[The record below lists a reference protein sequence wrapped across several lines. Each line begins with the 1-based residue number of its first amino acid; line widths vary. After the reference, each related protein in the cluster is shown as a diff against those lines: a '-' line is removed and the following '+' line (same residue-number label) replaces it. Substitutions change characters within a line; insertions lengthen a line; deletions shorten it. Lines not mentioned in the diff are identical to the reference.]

1 MNFPSRFAELLA
13 DPGRLELL
21 INEGPLPVVED
32 GEALFLYHGHASAV
46 ALRHWIHALPS
57 SVPFQRLAADTWWAT
72 LDLPPGSR
80 VEYKLELQQGG
91 QRALVQD
98 PLNPNWAHDPFGA
111 NSVVYGEGYE
121 VPDWTLPDPEA
132 RPGALRPLTIESA
145 AFGGPRQ
152 VQLYLPA
159 RFRAT
164 RRYPLLVV
172 HDGEDFLRFTALQ
185 TVLDNLIHRLEL
197 PPLVCVLTQ
206 SPDRMTEY
214 VDDERHA
221 AFLTDELLPAV
232 GAEVPLLE
240 GPSARGLV
248 GASLGAIASLATA
261 WRRPDTWGR
270 LCLMSGSF
278 AFTEIGE
285 HDSGPVWDPV
295 VDFVN
300 AFRANPGRP
309 TERLYQ
315 TCGKYEGLIMEN
327 RAMLPIFHRAGID
340 ARLEEARD
348 GHNWENWRD
357 RLRGGLTWLFP
368 GPLWMVYE

>member
-1 MNFPSRFAELLA
+1 VSRFDDLVA
-13 DPGRLELL
+13 DPARIGALLETGRL
-21 INEGPLPVVED
+21 PLVEH
-32 GEALFLYHGHASAV
+32 GEALFLYRGHADAV

-57 SVPFQRLAADTWWAT
+57 SVPFQRLGPELWWAT

-80 VEYKLELQQGG
+80 VEYKLELARGG
-91 QRALVQD
+91 RRELVRD
-98 PLNPNWAHDPFGA
+98 PANPHEAHDPFGA
-111 NSVVYGEGYE
+111 NSVVHGEGYE

-132 RPGALRPLTIESA
+132 REGELRPLVIDSA
-145 AFGGPRQ
+145 AFGGPRE

-172 HDGEDFLRFTALQ
+172 HDGDDFLRFAALR
-185 TVLDNLIHRLEL
+185 TTLDNLIHRLEL
-197 PPLVCVLTQ
+197 PPLICVMTQ

-221 AFLTDELLPAV
+221 VFLTDELLPAV
-232 GAEVPLLE
+232 EAEVPLLDD
-240 GPSARGLV
+240 PAARGLM
-248 GASLGAIASLATA
+248 GASLGAVASLAAA
-261 WRRPDTWGR
+261 WRRPGTWGR
-270 LCLMSGSF
+270 LLLQSGSF
-278 AFTEIGE
+278 AFTEIGD
-285 HDSGPVWDPV
+285 HDGGTAWDPV
-295 VDFVN
+295 VEFVN
-300 AFRANPGRP
+300 AFRADPGRP

-327 RAMLPIFHRAGID
+327 RAMLPVFQRAGID
-340 ARLEEARD
+340 ALLEEARD

-357 RLRGGLTWLFP
+357 RLRCGLTWLFP